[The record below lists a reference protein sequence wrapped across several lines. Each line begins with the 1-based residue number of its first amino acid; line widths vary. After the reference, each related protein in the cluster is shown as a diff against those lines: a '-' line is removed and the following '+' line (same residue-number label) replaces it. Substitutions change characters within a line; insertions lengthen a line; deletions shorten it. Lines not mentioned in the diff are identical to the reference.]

1 VQLPIITA
9 QLQDNT
15 LEVAHFMP
23 DRFNSSELLICS
35 FTVDI
40 AG

>member
-1 VQLPIITA
+1 MA
-9 QLQDNT
+9 QLQDNM
-15 LEVAHFMP
+15 LEVAHFVP
-23 DRFNSSELLICS
+23 DQFDSGELLICS